1 MHTALFAVGDLFGA
15 TGSDAQARALRSDLE
30 PILNELLEKSRGD
43 GNKGDSDLYPVSRA
57 VGYLVVVTAHAEEPA
72 DVGKSLQILKS
83 LYDHPD
89 PTTKHLGEWAV
100 KYRFDPQGRVRPLHA
115 AR

>member
-83 LYDHPD
+83 LHDHPD